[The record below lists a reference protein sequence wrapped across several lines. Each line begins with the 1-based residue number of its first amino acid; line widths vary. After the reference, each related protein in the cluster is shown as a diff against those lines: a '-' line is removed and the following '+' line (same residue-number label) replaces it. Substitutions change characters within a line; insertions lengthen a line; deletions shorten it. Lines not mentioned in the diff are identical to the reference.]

1 MQRINNSMP
10 LVTTTSSPPDPSQ
23 ARGKISKRANA
34 YYVKSI
40 EPLELE
46 RIIVIFPD
54 YADPNP
60 PIVTSSNWCG
70 PKSLIENEYAY
81 NEGDKKRF
89 KDKAKSS
96 LKTRARLLEE
106 KARLSQPEAFGLTG
120 ETNPERTE
128 LKKSKPCKR
137 EVFSN

>member
-60 PIVTSSNWCG
+60 PITPGVPSWFW
-70 PKSLIENEYAY
+70 PM
-81 NEGDKKRF
+81 
-89 KDKAKSS
+89 
-96 LKTRARLLEE
+96 ARLISG
-106 KARLSQPEAFGLTG
+106 RRSSPESSSIDSIG
-120 ETNPERTE
+120 ENWIRFAKY
-128 LKKSKPCKR
+128 LI
-137 EVFSN
+137 F